1 MIEDINLNYKN
12 DISIENLAEEMDMS
26 IPTFYRQFKSLT
38 GFSPNQYIK
47 NLRLSK
53 AKELLM

>member
-1 MIEDINLNYKN
+1 
-12 DISIENLAEEMDMS
+12 MDMS
-26 IPTFYRQFKSLT
+26 IPTFYRQFKAIT

-53 AKELLM
+53 AKDLLNINNYSVKQTANEV

>member
-1 MIEDINLNYKN
+1 
-12 DISIENLAEEMDMS
+12 MDMS
-26 IPTFYRQFKSLT
+26 IPTFYRQFKAIT

-53 AKELLM
+53 AKNLLINENYSVKQTANEV